1 MRVARTTKIKFS
13 VLASVLG
20 VFVASKASAL
30 PFNDDMVNV
39 QKRTGVMM
47 RQKAPGTVA
56 IGMSEYHVASREEAE
71 KMTNPIKGDA
81 RSTAKGKRLFA
92 VNCLPC
98 HGDISKKPYAPGNVG
113 AKALQTPPDLTTDMY
128 KARTDGSIYAT
139 IHFGIRLMPG
149 HGWKLS
155 PTEHW
160 DIVNYVRRAQG
171 IN

>member
-1 MRVARTTKIKFS
+1 MRVAQAIRGLL
-13 VLASVLG
+13 VAVMVCGG
-20 VFVASKASAL
+20 VGRAVKVSAL

-47 RQKAPGTVA
+47 RPKAPGSVA
-56 IGMSEYHVASREEAE
+56 VGMSRYHVETRDEAE
-71 KMTNPIKGDA
+71 ALSNPLKGNA
-81 RSTAKGKRLFA
+81 RSTENGKRLFA

-98 HGDISKKPYAPGNVG
+98 HGDISKKPVAPGAVG
-113 AKALQTPPDLTTDMY
+113 AKALQTPPDLTSDMY
-128 KARTDGSIYAT
+128 KGRTDGNIYAT

-160 DIVNYVRRAQG
+160 DIVNYVRSQQG
-171 IN
+171 VN

>member
-1 MRVARTTKIKFS
+1 MRVARATKISFS
-13 VLASVLG
+13 VLASVLS

-30 PFNDDMVNV
+30 PFNDDMVSV

-81 RSTAKGKRLFA
+81 RSTAKGKRLFT

-98 HGDISKKPYAPGNVG
+98 HGDIKQEAVCSG
-113 AKALQTPPDLTTDMY
+113 
-128 KARTDGSIYAT
+128 
-139 IHFGIRLMPG
+139 
-149 HGWKLS
+149 
-155 PTEHW
+155 
-160 DIVNYVRRAQG
+160 
-171 IN
+171 